1 MAIVSG
7 FGQEPETVESLQ
19 GIHGTFSPL
28 SISGLFIN
36 GIRFYKGIIYSK
48 WVIVGVFTLR
58 GWLFLFLC
66 HCKVSG
72 VSIWVSVFIIWIKG
86 WWSKL
91 FRWPEGSCSSH
102 LSELS
107 CVSGTCRPMQGSF

>member
-1 MAIVSG
+1 MAVVSG

-48 WVIVGVFTLR
+48 WVTVGVFTLR

-66 HCKVSG
+66 HCKQFL
-72 VSIWVSVFIIWIKG
+72 VF
-86 WWSKL
+86 L
-91 FRWPEGSCSSH
+91 FGF
-102 LSELS
+102 LF
-107 CVSGTCRPMQGSF
+107 V